1 MLSTKSNYSFPRFI
15 IIQIPKVFG
24 DEKVDV
30 DSTDRHA
37 SVWYSVV
44 VLGTRV
50 DSDWSITEKMALSP
64 FHVAL
69 ALATYIMAT
78 HNSEDDLGSLIFFRY
93 RRFATTHSSKNGKI
107 LITSKAKMNVF

>member
-1 MLSTKSNYSFPRFI
+1 MMISAIKAIHVKFLYSTFFGFLSTMMLSTKSNYSFPRFI

-44 VLGTRV
+44 VLENRIRWTR
-50 DSDWSITEKMALSP
+50 TGL
-64 FHVAL
+64 
-69 ALATYIMAT
+69 
-78 HNSEDDLGSLIFFRY
+78 
-93 RRFATTHSSKNGKI
+93 
-107 LITSKAKMNVF
+107 